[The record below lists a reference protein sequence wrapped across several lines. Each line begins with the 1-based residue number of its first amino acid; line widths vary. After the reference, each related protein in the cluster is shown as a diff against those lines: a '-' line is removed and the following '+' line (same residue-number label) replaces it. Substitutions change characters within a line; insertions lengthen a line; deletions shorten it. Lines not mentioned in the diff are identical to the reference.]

1 MRFLLLLALSAS
13 LMACQTPA
21 EDPLQEDWEV
31 LFNGKDLSGWVP
43 KIRGYAT
50 GENFGQTFRVADSLL
65 QVRYDAYD
73 TFNFRYG
80 HLFYEQPYS
89 YYRIRTRYRFVGEQ
103 VNGGEGWAWRNSGIM
118 VHGQSPA
125 SMAQNQDFP
134 ISIEVQLL
142 GGSEEGERPTANL
155 CTPGTHVYM
164 ADTLFTQ
171 HCISSSSPT
180 LRGDQWVE
188 AEILVL
194 GDSLIKHYVNGA
206 EVMAYTH
213 PMVGGGVVNEFEPSV
228 KKDGQI
234 LTGGSISLQ
243 SESHPID
250 FQSVELLNLEG
261 CMDPKALNYRK
272 HFIKHDGELCRYK

>member
-1 MRFLLLLALSAS
+1 MRFLLVCAVAVLLL
-13 LMACQTPA
+13 ACQTPA

-43 KIRGYAT
+43 KIRGYAV

-89 YYRIRTRYRFVGEQ
+89 YYRIRIRYRFVGEQ

-118 VHGQSPA
+118 VHGQSPS

-142 GGSEEGERPTANL
+142 GGAEEGERPTANL

-188 AEILVL
+188 AEVLVL

-206 EVMAYTH
+206 EVMAYSH
-213 PMVGGGVVNEFEPSV
+213 PMVGGGVVNEFDPTV
-228 KKDGQI
+228 KKDGTI

-272 HFIKHDGELCRYK
+272 HFSKHKASACRYN